1 MGSVVLKYRSVF
13 YCILLVLGI
22 VTGLIFVQA
31 ACAEREVIRGTAGGA
46 LKGAAVAGLSDGD
59 QGKGAAW
66 GAAAGAAR
74 GVANKTRAEQQAAID
89 QENAAKDAR
98 IRELELQQAYEQGKK
113 DSAGV
118 SRTSASERVAR

>member
-1 MGSVVLKYRSVF
+1 MGNLVLKYRSAF
-13 YCILLVLGI
+13 YCVLLVLGI
-22 VTGLIFVQA
+22 AAGLVFVQA
-31 ACAEREVIRGTAGGA
+31 AYAEREVLRGTAGGA

-74 GVANKTRAEQQAAID
+74 GVANKRRAEQQAAID
-89 QENAAKDAR
+89 QENAEKDAR

-113 DSAGV
+113 DSSGV
-118 SRTSASERVAR
+118 SKTGASERAAR